1 MRAELMTIVVSQ
13 VDIWAHLGSSFE
25 LVNVCQGWEQSVL
38 NRISCV
44 NVAQTPGWQH
54 LDYFRVVTIRPEQ
67 RQENVRKPAD
77 LICRP

>member
-1 MRAELMTIVVSQ
+1 MTIVVSQ

-38 NRISCV
+38 NRIFCV
-44 NVAQTPGWQH
+44 GNVAQTPRLATSG
-54 LDYFRVVTIRPEQ
+54 LLTRRYDSAGAADNI
-67 RQENVRKPAD
+67 RKPVD